1 MVQLLEDNIWW
12 YIYDFCIGKD
22 FLSLTTANT
31 ISIRLDF
38 TACVKIQNFCSL
50 NRIWV
55 EKLLVTLLTKK
66 SASDQNLKRLS
77 INQNVE
83 TRSKDFKYALSKQD
97 TWMVNKQK
105 KIFNVINNGA
115 MQTESKMLCTCTYTT
130 SVKIKNYKN
139 NMFGK
144 DMK

>member
-1 MVQLLEDNIWW
+1 M
-12 YIYDFCIGKD
+12 
-22 FLSLTTANT
+22 
-31 ISIRLDF
+31 
-38 TACVKIQNFCSL
+38 
-50 NRIWV
+50 

-97 TWMVNKQK
+97 TVNKQK

-115 MQTESKMLCTCTYTT
+115 MQTESKMLRTCTYTT